1 MRFKHPLLPD
11 SLESKPGRCLQLV
24 CNFSGTR
31 GSVMVATMDS
41 DMKNIIEL
49 TEDNFETEVL
59 RATGPVLVDF
69 YAPWCGPCMMIAP
82 LLEQF
87 AADFAGKVKFA
98 KVNIDHAPALTSEYE
113 ITGVP
118 TLMLFRRQR
127 GGGSGRRIFPAHTS
141 SKHGWTRRQTRPSPL
156 ENATHHDS
164 AHHHWYNRWRRTRVC
179 LLQVR
184 RLSERT
190 CPTNQQSL
198 SSSHDLW
205 RSSRRAACDQFPL
218 KDSKQ

>member
-1 MRFKHPLLPD
+1 
-11 SLESKPGRCLQLV
+11 
-24 CNFSGTR
+24 
-31 GSVMVATMDS
+31 MDS

-113 ITGVP
+113 ITAVP
-118 TLMLFRRQR
+118 TLMLFRGGEAVDQVVGFSGPRQ
-127 GGGSGRRIFPAHTS
+127 FKAWLD
-141 SKHGWTRRQTRPSPL
+141 KAA
-156 ENATHHDS
+156 NAS
-164 AHHHWYNRWRRTRVC
+164 VNA
-179 LLQVR
+179 
-184 RLSERT
+184 
-190 CPTNQQSL
+190 
-198 SSSHDLW
+198 
-205 RSSRRAACDQFPL
+205 
-218 KDSKQ
+218 